1 MGIRSLGVC
10 DGLPFQLQIFTYMF
24 SALYHE
30 PKIYLYVDHVVY
42 VTIWSCPF
50 VKGKVQKKKK
60 MMMRMGSI
68 YE

>member
-1 MGIRSLGVC
+1 MRIRSL
-10 DGLPFQLQIFTYMF
+10 GLPFQLQIFTYMF
-24 SALYHE
+24 SAFYHE

-50 VKGKVQKKKK
+50 VKGKVQRREK
-60 MMMRMGSI
+60 MMMMMMRVGSI